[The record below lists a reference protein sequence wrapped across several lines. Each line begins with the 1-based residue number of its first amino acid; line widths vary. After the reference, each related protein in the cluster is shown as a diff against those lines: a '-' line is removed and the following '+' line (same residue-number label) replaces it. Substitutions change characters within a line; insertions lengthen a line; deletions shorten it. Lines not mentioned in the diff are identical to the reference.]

1 MWDRL
6 SECGKPVVIYGM
18 GNGADKIADRLLS
31 KGIEV
36 SDFFASDG
44 FVRGQSFRGKTVL
57 SFNDIKEKY
66 KDFVILVAFATRLRE
81 VLDVIYE
88 LDEKYVDVIR
98 KRWAEFTHGE
108 GCDWESL
115 TPAINEKEN
124 INA

>member
-1 MWDRL
+1 M
-6 SECGKPVVIYGM
+6 I
-18 GNGADKIADRLLS
+18 
-31 KGIEV
+31 
-36 SDFFASDG
+36 
-44 FVRGQSFRGKTVL
+44 
-57 SFNDIKEKY
+57 
-66 KDFVILVAFATRLRE
+66 
-81 VLDVIYE
+81 E